1 MAVLRTS
8 RLSQSTMAE
17 NSDGPPNL
25 VELQK
30 IWDDFIE
37 QNYNWL
43 VMSVVFSTITILASK
58 ALGLNRPRN
67 THSNNPSLKKDKQVK
82 ALKSAKGVKGAKVP
96 AEQEAAA
103 GAAAREGDE
112 KDKGAAPMGITPYI
126 IIGFSILRIFM
137 VFFNRDQVQWSIP
150 TSDLQPLVK
159 TSEFYLPQKA
169 LASLREGLV
178 AHPLS
183 GNTRGDFNPTVVR
196 GFTVA
201 FDHRGVD
208 AFEESEAL
216 EPLHAFF
223 GRTRVSDCNAWELSV
238 LVRAP
243 PCLLPPNSSTHPFPL
258 RPSSLP
264 PRTKWTRR
272 VPHPVLIGHARRAK
286 LSPLSPTAPRLLDR
300 SSTPALT
307 RGSARSGRADHPRR
321 RTGLTCRHAPRAST
335 RPPHPP
341 TPPTPPY

>member
-1 MAVLRTS
+1 VAVLRTS

-67 THSNNPSLKKDKQVK
+67 THSNNASLKNDKQVK

-272 VPHPVLIGHARRAK
+272 PSPRTNWTRQACQA
-286 LSPLSPTAPRLLDR
+286 LSPQSH
-300 SSTPALT
+300 
-307 RGSARSGRADHPRR
+307 RAQA
-321 RTGLTCRHAPRAST
+321 T
-335 RPPHPP
+335 
-341 TPPTPPY
+341 